1 MPIPTQSQ
9 IGGEQQTA
17 QAIADSI
24 ATQLRVAMPGIIQSF
39 DADTV
44 TCTVLPAIKGND
56 SGVSGDRESADLPL
70 LVDVPVIFPRGG
82 GCTLTF
88 PIKAGDECLLI
99 FSDRCIDFWWQ
110 NGGVQEPVDSRQHD
124 LSDAFA
130 IIGPQS
136 QAKKISGI
144 STSAAQFRSD
154 DGSTYFEINPTTKKI
169 KIVAPG
175 GLDVVT
181 PKAEFSAEVLV
192 NGLFTFLGGLV
203 GSAAAG
209 VSAKITGAIEFIGT
223 LTSNGKTIDD
233 THTHNEVQPGTG
245 NSGEVN

>member
-1 MPIPTQSQ
+1 MTVSTDSRSGELAETLRTLQS
-9 IGGEQQTA
+9 
-17 QAIADSI
+17 SVSS
-24 ATQLRVAMPGIIQSF
+24 QLRVSMPGIVQSF
-39 DADTV
+39 DADSV
-44 TCTVLPAIKGND
+44 TCDIQIGIKGE
-56 SGVSGDRESADLPL
+56 SGGESTNLSVL
-70 LVDVPVIFPRGG
+70 TSVPVVFPRGG
-82 GCTLTF
+82 GITMTF
-88 PIKAGDECLLI
+88 PIKSGDECLLV
-99 FSDRCIDFWWQ
+99 FGDRCIDFWHQ
-110 NGGVQEPVDSRQHD
+110 SGDIQETVDERQHD

-223 LTSNGKTIDD
+223 LTSNGKRIDD
-233 THTHNEVQPGTG
+233 THTHKDVQPGTG
-245 NSGEVN
+245 NSGKVN

>member
-1 MPIPTQSQ
+1 MTVSTNSRSGELAETLLVLQS
-9 IGGEQQTA
+9 
-17 QAIADSI
+17 SLSS
-24 ATQLRVAMPGIIQSF
+24 QLRVSMPGIVQSF
-39 DADTV
+39 NAGTV
-44 TCTVLPAIKGND
+44 TCDVQIGIKGES
-56 SGVSGDRESADLPL
+56 SGESTNISVLTN
-70 LVDVPVIFPRGG
+70 VPVIFPRGG
-82 GCTLTF
+82 GVTMTF
-88 PIKAGDECLLI
+88 PVNAGDECLLI
-99 FSDRCIDFWWQ
+99 FGDRCIDFWHQ
-110 NGGVQEPVDSRQHD
+110 SGDIQETVDEREHD

-175 GLDVVT
+175 GLEVVT

-209 VSAKITGAIEFIGT
+209 VSAKITGAIEFVGT

>member
-1 MPIPTQSQ
+1 MAVSTDSRSGELAETLRTLQS
-9 IGGEQQTA
+9 
-17 QAIADSI
+17 SVSS
-24 ATQLRVAMPGIIQSF
+24 QLRVSMPGIVQSF
-39 DADTV
+39 DADSV
-44 TCTVLPAIKGND
+44 TCDIQIGIKGE
-56 SGVSGDRESADLPL
+56 SGGESTNLSVL
-70 LVDVPVIFPRGG
+70 TNVPVVFPRGG
-82 GCTLTF
+82 GVTMTF
-88 PIKAGDECLLI
+88 PIKAGDECLLV
-99 FSDRCIDFWWQ
+99 FGDRCIDFWHQ
-110 NGGVQEPVDSRQHD
+110 SGDIQETVDERQHD